1 MQMWQKSIKSDKND
15 ANVTKIDQMTQ
26 KSIKWH
32 KNRCNDTKKI
42 ITQQK
47 KSSRNKKIITQ
58 KKFYRTKK
66 SITCHRSCITHHTSY
81 THQSSHTRARG
92 HDAIGGPKS
101 MRSGGGHTGPVRGGS
116 DGSVG
121 GSKSTKIRSK
131 IAQKCPPDEKSI
143 KKPSNLMDFFGLG
156 DHGLLFFRHC
166 TFQFSSKRGGRRAM
180 ALDGQSQKVSILLQI
195 FRDAL
200 QKRKPSSKK
209 PVLCTLFSPCVREKG
224 QSGTPHFFSKLKLLL
239 LWRVSLMLGSV
250 RIISDP
256 AKVR

>member
-1 MQMWQKSIKSDKND
+1 MI
-15 ANVTKIDQMTQ
+15 
-26 KSIKWH
+26 
-32 KNRCNDTKKI
+32 
-42 ITQQK
+42 QK
-47 KSSRNKKIITQ
+47 KSSRNKKNHHA
-58 KKFYRTKK
+58 TKK
-66 SITCHRSCITHHTSY
+66 LSHKKNFIAQKNQSHVIVAASHITHHTHINHH
-81 THQSSHTRARG
+81 THALEVM
-92 HDAIGGPKS
+92 
-101 MRSGGGHTGPVRGGS
+101 MRSGVQNRCGQGGHTGPVRGGQT
-116 DGSVG
+116 GQFG
-121 GSKSTKIRSK
+121 GSKSIKIRSK